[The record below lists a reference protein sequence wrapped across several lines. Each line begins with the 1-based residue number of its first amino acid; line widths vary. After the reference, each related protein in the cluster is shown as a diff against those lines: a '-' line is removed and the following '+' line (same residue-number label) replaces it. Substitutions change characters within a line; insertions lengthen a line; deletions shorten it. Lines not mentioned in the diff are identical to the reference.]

1 MDEVK
6 LSDDVFEQIKDIEYD
21 KLRGLTEEQ
30 ESLIDKLILNEEL
43 KSRYKENGTTVDLL
57 EEVKSNIIIDDD
69 GWLAGCFE
77 PKNADNDETESL
89 ESLRIGF
96 TKLDVNSKDESN

>member
-6 LSDDVFEQIKDIEYD
+6 LSDGVFEQIKDFRHEY
-21 KLRGLTEEQ
+21 LTEEQ

-57 EEVKSNIIIDDD
+57 EEVKSNIIIDNG
-69 GWLAGCFE
+69 GWIVRCF
-77 PKNADNDETESL
+77 DNDETESL

>member
-6 LSDDVFEQIKDIEYD
+6 LSDGVFEQIKDFRHEY
-21 KLRGLTEEQ
+21 LTEEQ

-57 EEVKSNIIIDDD
+57 EEVKSNIIIDNG
-69 GWLAGCFE
+69 GWIVRCFE

-96 TKLDVNSKDESN
+96 AKLDVNSKDESN